1 MQNLFI
7 GGSSEIAKKI
17 AKKLISVENISRK
30 KSSIYSKNYLV
41 KNYSSKN
48 LQLILKKINK
58 KFDNIVIFN
67 GYFSNSFITNY
78 NEKDFN
84 NSFNINFKIPIAVAT
99 LSINKK
105 ILNTNGGI
113 FFISSIAAETS
124 QMGNAFYSI
133 AKNSLNFAA
142 EILGKEQKKRGIRI
156 NTISL
161 GLIKNK
167 MGKSVLGVKL
177 KNKNSFYLNDNKFTK
192 QIIRI
197 IKNKKINLK
206 KIIIK

>member
-105 ILNTNGGI
+105 ILNPNGGI

-167 MGKSVLGVKL
+167 M
-177 KNKNSFYLNDNKFTK
+177 
-192 QIIRI
+192 
-197 IKNKKINLK
+197 
-206 KIIIK
+206 

>member
-1 MQNLFI
+1 M
-7 GGSSEIAKKI
+7 KW
-17 AKKLISVENISRK
+17 
-30 KSSIYSKNYLV
+30 
-41 KNYSSKN
+41 
-48 LQLILKKINK
+48 
-58 KFDNIVIFN
+58 
-67 GYFSNSFITNY
+67 

-105 ILNTNGGI
+105 ILNPNGGI

-142 EILGKEQKKRGIRI
+142 EILGKEQKKRRIRI

-192 QIIRI
+192 QIIKI

-206 KIIIK
+206 KIIIKWSALVKFIIN